1 MSESEV
7 KTGSCQC
14 GAVTFRVAGPFRDLI
29 MCHCDMC
36 QKSSG
41 HHIAAT
47 AAEDS
52 AFTFIK
58 DDGLTWYR
66 SSDHAKRGFCSKC
79 GSNLLWKMDG
89 RDNTSIFVGC
99 LEEDIDLP
107 VPCMSLPVRR
117 KVITLLRMMLLNISG
132 IPAHQSNFLL
142 SVFNPFPVEDI
153 QSACDNDQG
162 AQNSIVVRQI
172 SKNDISE
179 YGGPYQ
185 LGIGEG
191 GCG

>member
-107 VPCMSLPVRR
+107 VSM
-117 KVITLLRMMLLNISG
+117 
-132 IPAHQSNFLL
+132 H
-142 SVFNPFPVEDI
+142 VFTGEKKSYYAIEDDAP
-153 QSACDNDQG
+153 QYKRYPG
-162 AQNSIVVRQI
+162 AP
-172 SKNDISE
+172 E
-179 YGGPYQ
+179 
-185 LGIGEG
+185 
-191 GCG
+191 